1 MIIWSYLQVVQMYN
15 MSVFLKRTHTRAT
28 GIFISSSNI
37 HCLNCP
43 KLEVTVFVRSYRT
56 CLLQRKSLPT
66 YCFPHSISN
75 GYHSPVLYVY
85 LCLYKKIC
93 MEMYFYRNMP
103 VYTYI
108 LTAQRTAFLRIRLCA
123 QNSPK
128 PCAQNINTNIYL
140 YNMQWCG

>member
-43 KLEVTVFVRSYRT
+43 KLEVTVLVRSYRI

-66 YCFPHSISN
+66 QCFPHSISN

-103 VYTYI
+103 VYTYTDS
-108 LTAQRTAFLRIRLCA
+108 LAHRVLKNQFMCTKQSQTLC
-123 QNSPK
+123 PE
-128 PCAQNINTNIYL
+128 Y
-140 YNMQWCG
+140 

>member
-1 MIIWSYLQVVQMYN
+1 MIIWSYLQVVQMYD

-43 KLEVTVFVRSYRT
+43 KLEVTVLVRSYRT

-85 LCLYKKIC
+85 LCLYKKSVWRCTSIETC
-93 MEMYFYRNMP
+93 LC
-103 VYTYI
+103 THI
-108 LTAQRTAFLRIRLCA
+108 LTAQRTAFLRMSLCA

-128 PCAQNINTNIYL
+128 PCAQNINRNIYL